1 MTYYNFA
8 TPTSIERLLL
18 ENRSYLGLNNNA
30 YLFPKNKVGALN
42 PDGSVVLADCAD
54 PAKQNIAG
62 ICHEDI
68 ISGEKGY
75 FLQLETATDAIDG
88 LGAQAGDII
97 YLSTVAGE
105 MTLTPPSGPGEAVIR
120 LGIAEANPNTNLI
133 TDLRID
139 ISVEIDAGGTG
150 GGTTPSEV
158 QDIVDAS
165 RETEGENLSGT
176 NIQAF
181 KAVAW
186 ENAGTIVAGD
196 ATMASRCDVIG
207 ITTTAIS
214 SGSFGTVRT
223 EGIVPNAVASLGAQA
238 GQEVFLAEGAG
249 GNLTLTAPTAV
260 TSGVIKVGVAVP
272 PTGSTGAATDLLIQI
287 DRIAT
292 P

>member
-8 TPTSIERLLL
+8 TPSAIDKLLL
-18 ENRSYLGLNNNA
+18 ENRSYLGLNNNV

-42 PDGSVVLADCAD
+42 PDGSVILADCTN
-54 PAKQNIAG
+54 PARQNIAG
-62 ICHEDI
+62 ICFEDI

-75 FLQLETATDAIDG
+75 FLQLETATDALVG
-88 LGAQAGDII
+88 LGAQAGDDI
-97 YLSTVAGE
+97 YLDVVAGE
-105 MTLTPPSGPGEAVIR
+105 MSITAPSGPGEAVIK
-120 LGIAEANPNTNLI
+120 LGVAEANPVSGLI
-133 TDLRID
+133 TDLRI
-139 ISVEIDAGGTG
+139 EIIEVSTGGG
-150 GGTTPSEV
+150 GGTTPTQV
-158 QDIVDAS
+158 QDIVDAN
-165 RETEGENLSGT
+165 RETQGENLSGV

-196 ATMASRCDVIG
+196 ATMAARCDVIG

-214 SGSFGTVRT
+214 IGNFGAVRT
-223 EGIVPNAVASLGAQA
+223 EGIVPNAVASLGALA

-249 GNLTLTAPTAV
+249 GNLTLTAPTLV
-260 TSGVIKVGVAVP
+260 TSGIIKVGVAVP
-272 PTGSTGAATDLLIQI
+272 PTGSAGAATDLLIQI

>member
-8 TPTSIERLLL
+8 TPSAIDKLLL
-18 ENRSYLGLNNNA
+18 ENRSYLGLNNNV

-42 PDGSVVLADCAD
+42 TDGSVVLADCTN

-62 ICHEDI
+62 ICFEDI

-75 FLQLETATDAIDG
+75 FLQLETATDALVG
-88 LGAQAGDII
+88 LGAQAGDSI
-97 YLSTVAGE
+97 YLAVVAGD
-105 MTLTPPSGPGEAVIR
+105 MTTTAPSGPGEAVIR
-120 LGIAEANPNTNLI
+120 LGVAEANPVSGLI

-139 ISVEIDAGGTG
+139 LTPVSTG
-150 GGTTPSEV
+150 GGGVTAPQV
-158 QDIVDAS
+158 QQIVDAN
-165 RETEGENLSGT
+165 RDTQGENLSGI

-181 KAVAW
+181 KAIAW

-196 ATMASRCDVIG
+196 ATIAARCDVIG
-207 ITTTAIS
+207 LSIVAIANNA
-214 SGSFGTVRT
+214 FGTVRT
-223 EGIVPNAVASLGAQA
+223 EGIVPGAVASLGAQA

-249 GNLTLTAPTAV
+249 GNLTLTAPTVV
-260 TSGVIKVGVAVP
+260 TSGIIKVGVAVP

>member
-8 TPTSIERLLL
+8 TPSAIDKLLL

-42 PDGSVVLADCAD
+42 ADGSVVLADCTN

-62 ICHEDI
+62 ICFEDI

-75 FLQLETATDAIDG
+75 FLQLETATDALVG
-88 LGAQAGDII
+88 LGAQAGDDI
-97 YLSTVAGE
+97 YLDVVAGE
-105 MTLTPPSGPGEAVIR
+105 MTTTAPSGPGEAVIR
-120 LGIAEANPNTNLI
+120 LGVAEANPVSGLI

-139 ISVEIDAGGTG
+139 LTPVSTG
-150 GGTTPSEV
+150 GGGVTAPQV
-158 QDIVDAS
+158 QQIVDAN
-165 RETEGENLSGT
+165 RDTQGENLSGI

-181 KAVAW
+181 KAIAW

-196 ATMASRCDVIG
+196 ATIAARCDVIG
-207 ITTTAIS
+207 LSIVAIANNA
-214 SGSFGTVRT
+214 FGTVRT
-223 EGIVPNAVASLGAQA
+223 EGIVPGAVASLGAQA

-249 GNLTLTAPTAV
+249 GNLTLTAPTVV
-260 TSGVIKVGVAVP
+260 TSGIIKVGVAVP
-272 PTGSTGAATDLLIQI
+272 PTGSIGAATDLLIQI